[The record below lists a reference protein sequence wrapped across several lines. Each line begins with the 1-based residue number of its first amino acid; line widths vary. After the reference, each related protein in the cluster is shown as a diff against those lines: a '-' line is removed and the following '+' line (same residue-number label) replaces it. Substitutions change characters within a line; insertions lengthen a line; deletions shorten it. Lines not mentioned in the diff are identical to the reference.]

1 MISYCLISRTLHSTQ
16 QEVFILGLAKQQELI
31 TRMAEALK
39 KLEEQ
44 LKCAI
49 CLDTYTD
56 PKLLHCLHVYCR
68 ECLVRLVVG
77 DQQGRLFL
85 SCPSCRQAT
94 PIPASGSGVAGLQ
107 PAFQTNQLLEI
118 WKDLKKAKD
127 PVAQLEKVDGDVK
140 NLIPPK
146 KSTLKCSEHD
156 EEELKL
162 YCETCSQLICL
173 HCTIRKH
180 HSHEYDLVGEVFEKH
195 KNEIESSL
203 KPVEQH
209 LTSVKRALT
218 ELDARCGEISDQR
231 AAIEADIHS
240 KVKRLY
246 DILDAKKTELINTLH
261 QITQRKL
268 KDVAI
273 QRDEMETTQAKLSS
287 CLEFTMENLKTGS
300 QEEILKVKTTITKRA
315 QQLTSEFRPQMLNLK
330 TEADIM
336 FSDPLDISTK
346 CKSYGQVVTSESP
359 DPSNSYA
366 TGKGLEIAEF
376 RKNTTADVYI
386 INHKGEPCELK
397 LLSLQCT
404 LASELTG
411 KTIEG
416 RIMGKERGRCQI
428 SYKPVIKW
436 KHQLH
441 IKVEGNHIKGSPFPV
456 LVRMPA
462 KKLGYPM
469 HTIEGLDGPFGVT
482 INQRGQI
489 TVSEFMGNCV
499 SVLSENGEKI
509 KTFTTHGS
517 GPGQFDKLAGV
528 TVDRDGNILVVD
540 NGNHCIQK
548 FTSDGQLLHAVG
560 VKGEGPLQF
569 NRPIGIAFNTTN
581 NKIYVADQF
590 NDRVQVLNPDL
601 TFYKSFGAYGSSKG
615 RFLYP
620 AGVSCDETGKVF
632 IADWLN
638 HRIQVFTA
646 EGRFLKSFGKSGQDR
661 GELNNPVSI
670 TTDSNGLV
678 YVGEEGNY
686 RISVFNIEGQ
696 FVTLFGKEG
705 TGPGEFKKISG
716 IFVNNDGII
725 YVCDGKNNRIQLF

>member
-1 MISYCLISRTLHSTQ
+1 
-16 QEVFILGLAKQQELI
+16 
-31 TRMAEALK
+31 MAEALK

-68 ECLVRLVVG
+68 ECLVRLVVR
-77 DQQGRLFL
+77 DQQGQLSL

-94 PIPASGSGVAGLQ
+94 PIPSNGPGVAGLQ

-118 WKDLKKAKD
+118 WEDLKKAKD

-162 YCETCSQLICL
+162 YCETCSQLICFK
-173 HCTIRKH
+173 CTIQKH
-180 HSHEYDLVGEVFEKH
+180 HSHEYNLVSEVFEKH
-195 KNEIESSL
+195 KNKIELSL

-246 DILDAKKTELINTLH
+246 DILDARKTELIDNLH

-268 KDVAI
+268 KDVAV

-315 QQLTSEFRPQMLNLK
+315 QQLTSEFQPQMLNLT
-330 TEADIM
+330 TEADIK
-336 FSDPLDISTK
+336 FSDPFDISTK
-346 CKSYGQVVTSESP
+346 CKSYGQVFTLESP

-376 RKNTTADVYI
+376 RENTTADVYI
-386 INHKGEPCELK
+386 INYKGEPCELK
-397 LLSLQCT
+397 LPSLQCT
-404 LASELTG
+404 LASELTC
-411 KTIEG
+411 KTSEG
-416 RIMGKERGRCQI
+416 RIMGKERGRYQI
-428 SYKPVIKW
+428 SYKPVIKG

-462 KKLGYPM
+462 KELGCPM
-469 HTIEGLDGPFGVT
+469 HTIEGLNGPFGVT
-482 INQRGQI
+482 IDQRGQI
-489 TVSEFMGNCV
+489 TVSEFIGNCV
-499 SVLSENGEKI
+499 SVLNENGEKI
-509 KTFTTHGS
+509 KTFGIRGS
-517 GPGQFDKLAGV
+517 GPGQLVRPTGI
-528 TVDRDGNILVVD
+528 TVDSDGNILVADTV
-540 NGNHCIQK
+540 NHRIQK
-548 FTSDGQLLHAVG
+548 FTSDGQFLQAVG
-560 VKGEGPLQF
+560 VMGEGPLQF
-569 NRPIGIAFNTTN
+569 NCPVGIAFNTTN
-581 NKIYVADQF
+581 NKIYVADEY
-590 NDRVQVLNPDL
+590 NNRVQILNSDL
-601 TFYKSFGAYGSSKG
+601 TFYKRFGAKGSSKAQ
-615 RFLYP
+615 FSHP
-620 AGVSCDETGKVF
+620 TDVSCDETGKVF
-632 IADWLN
+632 VADWLN
-638 HRIQVFTA
+638 HRFQVFTA
-646 EGRFLKSFGKSGQDR
+646 EGRFLKSFGKYGQGR
-661 GELNNPVSI
+661 GELSKPVSI
-670 TTDSNGLV
+670 ATDSNGLV
-678 YVGEEGNY
+678 YVGEQGNY

-696 FVTLFGKEG
+696 FVTSFGKEG
-705 TGPGEFKKISG
+705 AGPGEFKIIYG

-725 YVCDGKNNRIQLF
+725 YVCDANNNRIQFF

>member
-1 MISYCLISRTLHSTQ
+1 
-16 QEVFILGLAKQQELI
+16 
-31 TRMAEALK
+31 MAEALK

-68 ECLVRLVVG
+68 ECLVRLVVR
-77 DQQGRLFL
+77 DQQGQLSL

-94 PIPASGSGVAGLQ
+94 PIPANGPGVAGLQ
-107 PAFQTNQLLEI
+107 PAFQTNQFLEI
-118 WKDLKKAKD
+118 WEDLKKAKD

-146 KSTLKCSEHD
+146 KSTLKCSEHN

-173 HCTIRKH
+173 QCTIRKH
-180 HSHEYDLVGEVFEKH
+180 HSHEYDLVSEVFEKH

-218 ELDARCGEISDQR
+218 ELDARCGGISDQR

-246 DILDAKKTELINTLH
+246 DILDARKTELIDNLH

-268 KDVAI
+268 KDIAV

-287 CLEFTMENLKTGS
+287 CLEFTIENLKTGS
-300 QEEILKVKTTITKRA
+300 QGEILKVKTTITKRA
-315 QQLTSEFRPQMLNLK
+315 QQLTSEFQPQMLNLK
-330 TEADIM
+330 TEADIK

-376 RKNTTADVYI
+376 RENTTADIYI
-386 INHKGEPCELK
+386 INHKDEPCELK
-397 LLSLQCT
+397 LPSLQCT

-428 SYKPVIKW
+428 SYKPVIKG

-456 LVRMPA
+456 LVKMPV
-462 KKLGYPM
+462 KKLGCPM
-469 HTIEGLDGPFGVT
+469 HTIDGLDEPFGVT

-489 TVSEFMGNCV
+489 TVSGDCA
-499 SVLSENGEKI
+499 VLSENGEKI
-509 KTFTTHGS
+509 RTFGY
-517 GPGQFDKLAGV
+517 GPDRLVRPAGI

-540 NGNHCIQK
+540 AGNHRIQK
-548 FTSDGQLLHAVG
+548 FTSDGQFLQAVG
-560 VKGEGPLQF
+560 VEGEGPLQF
-569 NRPIGIAFNTTN
+569 NCPIGIAFSTMN
-581 NKIYVADQF
+581 NKIYVADQL
-590 NDRVQVLNPDL
+590 NDRVQILNSDL
-601 TFYKSFGAYGSSKG
+601 TFYKSFGAKGSSKG
-615 RFLYP
+615 QFSHP
-620 AGVSCDETGKVF
+620 TGVSCDETGKVF
-632 IADWLN
+632 IADWSN

-646 EGRFLKSFGKSGQDR
+646 EGRFLKSFGKYGQGR
-661 GELNNPVSI
+661 GELNEPVSI

-678 YVGEEGNY
+678 YIGESGNH
-686 RISVFNIEGQ
+686 RVSVFNIEGR
-696 FVTLFGKEG
+696 FVTSFGKEG
-705 TGPGEFKKISG
+705 TGPGEFNEMISG
-716 IFVNNDGII
+716 VFVNNDGII
-725 YVCDGKNNRIQLF
+725 YVCDTNNNRIQLF

>member
-1 MISYCLISRTLHSTQ
+1 
-16 QEVFILGLAKQQELI
+16 
-31 TRMAEALK
+31 MAAALK

-68 ECLVRLVVG
+68 ECLVRLVVR
-77 DQQGRLFL
+77 DQQGQLSL

-94 PIPASGSGVAGLQ
+94 PIPANDPGVAGLQ

-118 WKDLKKAKD
+118 WEDLKKAKD

-140 NLIPPK
+140 NLMPPK

-156 EEELKL
+156 EEEMKL

-173 HCTIRKH
+173 QCTIRKH
-180 HSHEYDLVGEVFEKH
+180 HSHEYDLVSEIFEKH

-209 LTSVKRALT
+209 LTSVKGALT
-218 ELDARCGEISDQR
+218 ELDARCGEINDQR

-246 DILDAKKTELINTLH
+246 DILDARKTELIDNLH
-261 QITQRKL
+261 KITQRKL
-268 KDVAI
+268 KDVAV
-273 QRDEMETTQAKLSS
+273 QRDRMETTQTKLSS

-315 QQLTSEFRPQMLNLK
+315 QQLTSEFQPQMLNLK
-330 TEADIM
+330 TEADIK

-346 CKSYGQVVTSESP
+346 CKSYGQVIALESP

-366 TGKGLEIAEF
+366 TGKGLEVAEF
-376 RKNTTADVYI
+376 GENTTADVYI
-386 INHKGEPCELK
+386 INHKDEPCELE
-397 LLSLQCT
+397 LPSLQCM

-411 KTIEG
+411 KTIKG
-416 RIMGKERGRCQI
+416 RIKGKKRGRYQI

-456 LVRMPA
+456 LVKMPVE
-462 KKLGYPM
+462 KLGYPM
-469 HTIEGLDGPFGVT
+469 HIIDGLNGPFGLTV
-482 INQRGQI
+482 NQRGQVI
-489 TVSEFMGNCV
+489 VSEFIGNCV
-499 SVLSENGEKI
+499 LVLSENGEKI
-509 KTFTTHGS
+509 KTFGTHGS
-517 GPGQFDKLAGV
+517 GPGQFDAPAGI

-540 NGNHCIQK
+540 YGNHRIQK
-548 FTSDGQLLHAVG
+548 FTSDGQFLQAVG

-569 NRPIGIAFNTTN
+569 NRPVGIAFNTTN
-581 NKIYVADQF
+581 NKIYVADQL
-590 NDRVQVLNPDL
+590 NDRVQILNPDL
-601 TFYKSFGAYGSSKG
+601 TFYKRFGAKGSSKG
-615 RFLYP
+615 QFSYP
-620 AGVSCDETGKVF
+620 TDVSCDETGKVF
-632 IADWLN
+632 IADRLN
-638 HRIQVFTA
+638 NRVQVFTA
-646 EGRFLKSFGKSGQDR
+646 EGRFLKSFGKYDQGR
-661 GELNNPVSI
+661 GELNGPLSI
-670 TTDSNGLV
+670 ATDSNGLV
-678 YVGEEGNY
+678 YVGEKGNY
-686 RISVFNIEGQ
+686 RISVFNIAGQ
-696 FVTLFGKEG
+696 FVTSFGKEG
-705 TGPGEFKKISG
+705 TGPGEFKTISG
-716 IFVNNDGII
+716 IFVNNDGIM
-725 YVCDGKNNRIQLF
+725 YVCDANNYCIQLF

>member
-1 MISYCLISRTLHSTQ
+1 
-16 QEVFILGLAKQQELI
+16 
-31 TRMAEALK
+31 MAEALK

-56 PKLLHCLHVYCR
+56 PKLLQCLHVYCR
-68 ECLVRLVVG
+68 ECLVRLVVR
-77 DQQGRLFL
+77 DQQGQLSL

-94 PIPASGSGVAGLQ
+94 PIPANGPGVAGLQ
-107 PAFQTNQLLEI
+107 PAFQTNQFLEI
-118 WKDLKKAKD
+118 WEDLKKAKD

-146 KSTLKCSEHD
+146 KSTLKCSEHN

-173 HCTIRKH
+173 QCTIRKH
-180 HSHEYDLVGEVFEKH
+180 HSHEYDLVSEVFEKH

-218 ELDARCGEISDQR
+218 ELDARCGGISDQR

-246 DILDAKKTELINTLH
+246 DILDARKTELIDNLH

-268 KDVAI
+268 KDIAV

-287 CLEFTMENLKTGS
+287 CLEFTIENLKTGS
-300 QEEILKVKTTITKRA
+300 QGEILKVKTTITKRA
-315 QQLTSEFRPQMLNLK
+315 QQLTSEFQPQMLNLK
-330 TEADIM
+330 TEADIK

-376 RKNTTADVYI
+376 RENTTADIYI

-397 LLSLQCT
+397 LPSLQCT

-416 RIMGKERGRCQI
+416 RIMGKERGQYQI

-456 LVRMPA
+456 LVKMPI
-462 KKLGYPM
+462 KKLGCPM
-469 HTIEGLDGPFGVT
+469 HTIDGLDEPFGVT

-489 TVSEFMGNCV
+489 TVSGDCA
-499 SVLSENGEKI
+499 VLSENGEKI
-509 KTFTTHGS
+509 RTFGY
-517 GPGQFDKLAGV
+517 GPDRLVRPAGI

-540 NGNHCIQK
+540 AGNHRIQK
-548 FTSDGQLLHAVG
+548 FTSDGQFLQAVG
-560 VKGEGPLQF
+560 VEGEGPLQF
-569 NRPIGIAFNTTN
+569 NCPIGIAFSTMN
-581 NKIYVADQF
+581 NKIYVADQL
-590 NDRVQVLNPDL
+590 NDRVQILNSDL
-601 TFYKSFGAYGSSKG
+601 TFYKSFGAKGSSKG
-615 RFLYP
+615 QFSHP
-620 AGVSCDETGKVF
+620 TGVSCDETGKVF
-632 IADWLN
+632 IADWSN

-646 EGRFLKSFGKSGQDR
+646 EGRFLKSFGKYGQGR
-661 GELNNPVSI
+661 GELNEPVSI

-678 YVGEEGNY
+678 YIGESGNH
-686 RISVFNIEGQ
+686 RVSVFNIEGQ
-696 FVTLFGKEG
+696 FVTSFGKEG
-705 TGPGEFKKISG
+705 TGPGEFNEMISG
-716 IFVNNDGII
+716 VFVNNDGII
-725 YVCDGKNNRIQLF
+725 YVCDTNNNRIQLF